1 MIFTPGAILVQ
12 LSKMIQMI
20 RFHFD
25 FVISVK
31 TSKLTSFFSVGNSAF
46 HRITNQQI
54 PPSTVASSTPPNGPT
69 GDGLGRASA
78 VEELYI
84 YFAFLDVKGDRALL
98 RMVLRWFLIDR
109 SWKLGR

>member
-1 MIFTPGAILVQ
+1 MIFIPGAILVQ

-20 RFHFD
+20 CFHFD

-46 HRITNQQI
+46 HRKT
-54 PPSTVASSTPPNGPT
+54 STSVASSTPPNGPT
-69 GDGLGRASA
+69 GDGLGGASA

-98 RMVLRWFLIDR
+98 RMVLRWFFDR
-109 SWKLGR
+109 PKLEVWKIR